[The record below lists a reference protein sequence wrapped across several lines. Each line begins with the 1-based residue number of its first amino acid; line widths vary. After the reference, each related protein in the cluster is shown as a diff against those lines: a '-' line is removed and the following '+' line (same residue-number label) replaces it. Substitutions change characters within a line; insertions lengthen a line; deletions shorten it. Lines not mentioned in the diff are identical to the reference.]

1 MGRAQGQRKQAARRA
16 IQRDDRRARH
26 DARKRRRRGIYLV
39 VSAIIGILITISLF
53 LPQLPIG
60 GRGTGATSYKDGVGV
75 PQALMPEA
83 FHLDGAVVEY
93 NTVPATSGDHWSTPT
108 RCGFYEE
115 ELRDEIVVHNM
126 EHGNVIMTHNLT
138 NTAEI
143 ARLKE
148 VHDDLG
154 GNGDWLVT
162 RPDSR
167 LPDGDIA
174 MTAWGVLDQL
184 TGVDEERIKR
194 FFKAYKGNRFSEE
207 TREIGRG
214 ISCAS
219 ARQMAN

>member
-1 MGRAQGQRKQAARRA
+1 MGRARGQRKQAARKA

-26 DARKRRRRGIYLV
+26 ESRKKRRRGLYLV
-39 VSAIIGILITISLF
+39 ASGIIAILITISLF
-53 LPQLPIG
+53 LPQFDLG

-75 PQALMPEA
+75 PQALMPGA
-83 FHLDGAVVEY
+83 FHRDGATVEY

-138 NTAEI
+138 NTADI
-143 ARLKE
+143 ASLKKA
-148 VHDDLG
+148 HDDLDG
-154 GNGDWLVT
+154 SGDWMVT

-167 LPDGDIA
+167 LPEAGIA
-174 MTAWGVLDQL
+174 MTAWGVLDQFI
-184 TGVDEERIKR
+184 GVDEDRISR

-219 ARQMAN
+219 AAQMAN